1 MMAQPL
7 SPRPRSRASFRQ
19 IFDRVSRSI
28 AVAAANGVTLY
39 GVLALGWDKSAMVL
53 LFIVEGLIVLVADA
67 VRKAMA
73 KLRREQAQAFFFE
86 AVFMLFFG
94 AFALLVF
101 GPYEDLTT
109 AVEDGFSLFGG
120 LFREIRVAVLFVLAS
135 HAWRLFQDLRAAGV
149 IGRRPQRPLELRAGP
164 YALLI
169 FGAVMLAPLIAR
181 SGPNP
186 MGGLAALVG
195 LKTAGELLAVW
206 MSGPESRRRNE
217 SLNKSGGNP

>member
-1 MMAQPL
+1 MPL
-7 SPRPRSRASFRQ
+7 PPPSPSRDPASFRRV
-19 IFDRVSRSI
+19 FDRVSRSV
-28 AVAAANGVTLY
+28 AVLAANGVTLY

-53 LFIVEGLIVLVADA
+53 LFILEGLIVLAGDA
-67 VRKAMA
+67 VRRAVA
-73 KLRREQAQAFFFE
+73 KLRKEQGQAFFFE

-109 AVEDGFSLFGG
+109 AVEDGFARFGG

-135 HAWRLFQDLRAAGV
+135 HAWRLFQDLRGAGV
-149 IGRRPQRPLELRAGP
+149 IGRRPRRPLELRAGP

-169 FGAVMLAPLIAR
+169 FGAVMLAPLVAR

-186 MGGLAALVG
+186 MGGLAAIVG

-206 MSGPESRRRNE
+206 ISGPENRHRGAPPNAAKGE
-217 SLNKSGGNP
+217 P